1 MKIKTNYIIK
11 QLVKKKTTRKKKK
24 RNNKKINNIKKYM
37 IKFTFIIYLFFMFT
51 YLKKT
56 KLLNGIIINPE
67 IKSIKNTTIKYS
79 KDYPFERYVR
89 KIITNDKESSSNYFA
104 CFVGIG
110 KSENLYARELVEYY
124 ISIGFDKFYLGDHN
138 SLDDEPLSNVLKDYI
153 DKGFVDIIDLREQI
167 IQITD
172 YYNYIFN
179 IKKNI
184 CKWFSFYDFDE
195 FLVFND
201 KNMTIKTY
209 LSKEEFNKCDSI
221 LTHWLMFYDNDLVH
235 YDNRPVMERF
245 SKPNYDTFENNYH
258 KSIVRSKN
266 YSGILFH
273 NAHQPNIS
281 LVKFC
286 DADGNIENFRDGYLG
301 SPKFKYCHLNHYSLK
316 TIEEYMRKFKRGNF
330 GVKYNFDYRLKVFFK
345 YDKIT
350 NEKLDIVE
358 KTLNYNCSEF
368 RKYLNSY
375 YPN

>member
-1 MKIKTNYIIK
+1 MTNK
-11 QLVKKKTTRKKKK
+11 DSKK
-24 RNNKKINNIKKYM
+24 
-37 IKFTFIIYLFFMFT
+37 
-51 YLKKT
+51 
-56 KLLNGIIINPE
+56 
-67 IKSIKNTTIKYS
+67 
-79 KDYPFERYVR
+79 DPFESYIR
-89 KIITNDKESSSNYFA
+89 KIISNNKDNSPNYFA
-104 CFVGIG
+104 CFVGIA
-110 KSENLYARELVEYY
+110 KLENLYARELVEHY
-124 ISIGFDKFYLGDHN
+124 ISIGFEKFYLGDHN
-138 SLDDEPLSNVLKDYI
+138 SLDYEPLSNVLKDYI
-153 DKGFVDIIDLREQI
+153 DKGFVDIIDLREQKI
-167 IQITD
+167 KQVD

-179 IKKNI
+179 TKKHI

-195 FLVFND
+195 FLTFND

-245 SKPNYDTFENNYH
+245 SKADYNTFYNNYH
-258 KSIVRSKN
+258 KSIVRAKN

-273 NAHQPNIS
+273 NGHQPNVS

-286 DADGNIENFRDGYLG
+286 DAEGNIENFRDGYLNR
-301 SPKFKYCHLNHYSLK
+301 PKFKYCQLNHYSLK
-316 TIEEYMRKFKRGNF
+316 TIEEFTRKFKIGNF
-330 GVKYNFDYRLKVFFK
+330 ENKYNYDYKLKVFFK

-375 YPN
+375 YPK